1 MEKGSSRPEYLFLK
15 PNPKP
20 QFGFGG
26 TCGGSERGVV
36 MSIHF
41 PNFFSLHPVYK
52 YPHCSDPSTFC
63 HIKTPSNRQILN
75 HKIEIINKM
84 SSADD
89 QYEQQNDITS
99 DDAPAGDSQDNDYV
113 SRPGQKG
120 GPIPVQ
126 SDNAAVEDSID
137 GATADSDQQLGI
149 FPLSSSQECEKFSA
163 NITHRER

>member
-1 MEKGSSRPEYLFLK
+1 
-15 PNPKP
+15 
-20 QFGFGG
+20 
-26 TCGGSERGVV
+26 

-63 HIKTPSNRQILN
+63 HIKTPFNRQILN

-99 DDAPAGDSQDNDYV
+99 DDAPLEIAKTTTTSPAQDRRADL
-113 SRPGQKG
+113 SRCRV
-120 GPIPVQ
+120 IML
-126 SDNAAVEDSID
+126 
-137 GATADSDQQLGI
+137 QLRTRLMARLRI
-149 FPLSSSQECEKFSA
+149 VISS
-163 NITHRER
+163 